1 MKYRYSFIVEDTAK
15 DQEILVIKETGVARS
30 KETCLKNIR
39 KDITQAITKYL
50 INRNAHMV
58 DLEQE

>member
-30 KETCLKNIR
+30 KETCLKSIR
-39 KDITQAITKYL
+39 KDISQAIKKHLTKD
-50 INRNAHMV
+50 M
-58 DLEQE
+58 EE